1 MNDLLESW
9 LAARLSVPG
18 MIICGVSPAPDAPGT
33 CRSTDENIP
42 AETMSQI
49 FVLLRKNAVVPGA
62 ESAGVRWH
70 TWVFANGK
78 IRSAV
83 REDGWIFA
91 AAVRANSEAA
101 QILDPLTEEFLAL
114 KPAPDVVTW

>member
-1 MNDLLESW
+1 MNELLQSW
-9 LAARLSVPG
+9 LDARLSVPG
-18 MIICGVSPAPDAPGT
+18 MIICGVAAAPDAPGT
-33 CRSTDENIP
+33 CRSTDERVP
-42 AETMSQI
+42 AETMAQI
-49 FVLLRKNAVVPGA
+49 FNMLKDSASVPGA
-62 ESAGVRWH
+62 EPSALRWH

-78 IRSAV
+78 IRSAI

-114 KPAPDVVTW
+114 KPAPEVVTW